1 MASQRNGNCA
11 RVEKFNFLGF
21 MKSAAFMI
29 EIIAPSERLSRKF
42 FLNLLPLSA
51 LCSCG
56 FYCYPDFDNFLGI
69 GNGVFCVSF
78 TSKHIKV
85 NLGICCQPPTFLRNC
100 YPPIQNFLLHN
111 PSRDAVLYC
120 TSQDAQK
127 KVSPP
132 IMILDSVILL
142 ASQYAQYQNVTL
154 NVTLSFVFF
163 FITPPF

>member
-56 FYCYPDFDNFLGI
+56 FYRYLDFNNLLCTENDI
-69 GNGVFCVSF
+69 FCLSS
-78 TSKHIKV
+78 TLEHIKAKISV
-85 NLGICCQPPTFLRNC
+85 CYKPPTFLRNC
-100 YPPIQNFLLHN
+100 
-111 PSRDAVLYC
+111 
-120 TSQDAQK
+120 
-127 KVSPP
+127 
-132 IMILDSVILL
+132 
-142 ASQYAQYQNVTL
+142 
-154 NVTLSFVFF
+154 
-163 FITPPF
+163 